1 MIRSKY
7 LLFAQKSLNSSD
19 FLPSIP
25 CTDPDLPSFLCVR
38 VIINFFGEKVVA
50 NAETNQANNQTTH
63 AVDQQVEDINISAI
77 ELLVTPA
84 ELKTELPLSDA
95 AKATVLAGRQTVRNI
110 LDGSDPRLFVVIG
123 PCSIH
128 DPKAAH
134 DYANRLKVLAEQV
147 KDTLYLVMRVYFEKP
162 RTTVGWKGLIND
174 PDMNDSFNVEKGLRM
189 GRELLLSLNEQ
200 GLPCATEALDPNS
213 PQYLQDL
220 ISWSAIGARTT
231 ESQTH
236 REMSSGLSSPVG
248 FKNGTDGGMTVAINA
263 MQAVASGHS
272 FLGLNGDG
280 QVAVIRTKG
289 NPYAHVVLRGGAGK
303 PNYDSTAVAS
313 VEAALAKAKVSGK
326 IMIDA
331 SHANS
336 NKDPYLQ
343 PLVLQNI
350 TQQIIDGNKSIVGV
364 MVESHIKG
372 GRQDIPADLSQ
383 LVYGQSVTDGCIDW
397 ETTEQA
403 LLDMHNAL
411 KGVLPTR

>member
-1 MIRSKY
+1 MQ
-7 LLFAQKSLNSSD
+7 LL
-19 FLPSIP
+19 IY
-25 CTDPDLPSFLCVR
+25 
-38 VIINFFGEKVVA
+38 FGENVVSTT
-50 NAETNQANNQTTH
+50 AENQATH
-63 AVDQQVEDINISAI
+63 LDEQVEDINIGAI

-84 ELKTELPLSDA
+84 ELKTELPLSA
-95 AKATVLAGRQTVRNI
+95 EAKATVLAGRKTIRNI

-134 DYANRLKVLAEQV
+134 EYANRLKVLAEQV

-174 PDMNDSFNVEKGLRM
+174 PDMNDSFNVEKGLRQ
-189 GRELLLSLNEQ
+189 GRELLLALNEQ

-343 PLVLQNI
+343 PLVLKNI
-350 TQQIIDGNKSIVGV
+350 TEQIIDGNKSIVGL
-364 MVESHIKG
+364 MVESHLKG

-397 ETTEQA
+397 ETTETA

-411 KGVLPTR
+411 KGILPTR